1 MFKYLGILQMEF
13 LVIRKK
19 NYLKNFPSSATAYLC
34 ILGPNLI
41 NWFELRRWITIRQF
55 RFEQP
60 IQSKRFRN
68 WI

>member
-41 NWFELRRWITIRQF
+41 NSFELRR
-55 RFEQP
+55 
-60 IQSKRFRN
+60 
-68 WI
+68 